1 MKKQGLRIFS
11 ISLLLCTLP
20 ASAMSIKDVGVP
32 LSNTE
37 LSQYRGGFSFPSN
50 RFINIGISI
59 TTSLNGRTFFNSHI
73 ANLLIKNGQVEL
85 DTQKPASDTGITNVI
100 QNGSGNQFEDIS
112 QLKDEQHKI
121 TRQHLT
127 NTTQTEKPVINSS
140 DTINNIIQNTV
151 NNSVLGISTVVDI
164 NAPGAIILQS
174 SQLRMKLD
182 DAIMLSLP

>member
-1 MKKQGLRIFS
+1 MKKQGLRLFG

-20 ASAMSIKDVGVP
+20 TSAMSIKDVGEP

-73 ANLLIKNGQVEL
+73 ANLLVKNGQIEL
-85 DTQKPASDTGITNVI
+85 DTQKPASETGITNVV

-112 QLKDEQHKI
+112 LLEDEQHKI
-121 TRQHLT
+121 TKQHLANNAHT
-127 NTTQTEKPVINSS
+127 VKPVASSS

-151 NNSVLGISTVVDI
+151 NNSVLGISTVIDI
-164 NAPGAIILQS
+164 NAPGTMILRS
-174 SQLRMKLD
+174 SHLRMKLD